1 MILTTDEYKKNL
13 DGYFVY
19 DCAVRSKN
27 MFSFLLLQDI
37 AAAAEGKKRI
47 LNIFTEDPEGK
58 RTGMQQFKGL
68 TQANIAASLYPK
80 NQAVLVG
87 LNCGVAVLGAGDE
100 GMESPIPTG
109 DDTKALL
116 AGCSGL
122 ATIDGYVYGVGGWR
136 NVCRRLGPNQWERL
150 ADRATLPEPKA
161 DKLGF
166 PVDGAGFEAIA
177 GFNANDIYCVGGKGD
192 AWRFN
197 GKRWH
202 QCVMPT
208 NMYFRSVCC
217 AGDGYV
223 YIGMQSGSVLRGRE
237 NKWKIIHKDEMTLAF
252 KDMVW
257 FDGKVWCTSDYG
269 LWVIE
274 DGKLKGAEL
283 PAEVTACAGNLSV
296 GDGVMLLAGMYG
308 ATVYDGKTWTRLI

>member
-1 MILTTDEYKKNL
+1 MKLTEEEFVTNM

-27 MFSFLLLQDI
+27 MYSFLLLQDI
-37 AAAAEGKKRI
+37 QNAAEGRKRI
-47 LNIFTEDPEGK
+47 FNFLVNEPAGK
-58 RTGMQQFKGL
+58 RTGFQELSGFNQSNL
-68 TQANIAASLYPK
+68 AASTHPI
-80 NQAVLVG
+80 NQAVLVSLG
-87 LNCGVAVLGAGDE
+87 CGVAVLGGGGAR

-192 AWRFN
+192 AWRFD
-197 GKRWH
+197 GKRWQ

-217 AGDGYV
+217 AGEKT
-223 YIGMQSGSVLRGRE
+223 SGKS
-237 NKWKIIHKDEMTLAF
+237 
-252 KDMVW
+252 
-257 FDGKVWCTSDYG
+257 S
-269 LWVIE
+269 
-274 DGKLKGAEL
+274 
-283 PAEVTACAGNLSV
+283 
-296 GDGVMLLAGMYG
+296 
-308 ATVYDGKTWTRLI
+308 TRMK